1 MADTCPNDICE
12 GPCVCSELDA
22 FVAELQGTNIT
33 QAIKMRMDMF
43 DVGVGRALHNGEK
56 IVNLMVHNPGQY
68 HENDPSMRTFS
79 WGRAETSTLIKLLIR
94 GYREQWGD
102 SDDE

>member
-1 MADTCPNDICE
+1 M
-12 GPCVCSELDA
+12 CSELEA

-56 IVNLMVHNPGQY
+56 IVNLMVHNPGPY
-68 HENDPSMRTFS
+68 TEGDPSMRTMS
-79 WGRAETSTLIKLLIR
+79 WGRAETSTLIQLLIR

-102 SDDE
+102 HDGDE